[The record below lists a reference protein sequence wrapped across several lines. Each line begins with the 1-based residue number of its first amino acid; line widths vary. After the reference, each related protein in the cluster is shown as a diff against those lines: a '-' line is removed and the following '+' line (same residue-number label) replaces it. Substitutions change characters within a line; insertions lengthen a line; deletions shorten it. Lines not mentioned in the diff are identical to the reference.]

1 MRLYLSVLFL
11 FLFFQISFQL
21 NAGNGVFQFLDLPV
35 SSRMAAI
42 GGKNVSL
49 TESDI
54 SFALVNPA
62 LLNKTADN
70 MIGLNMSNYLAD
82 IQFGTAVYGKSYGKN
97 MFALGVQYVDY
108 GTFKETTEYNE
119 ILGEFTATD
128 ISLNLIY
135 SRILTDKISVGIT
148 LKPVYSSFYNLYTS
162 FGAAVD
168 LGVSYKN
175 PDKYFSAGLVLR
187 NMGTQFK
194 GYYADAAGQHFE
206 ALPFD
211 IALGMTKK
219 LAHAPLRFS
228 VTLHNLQTWDMSYID
243 NNESLYEYEVTDMI
257 PEIEFIDMCFR
268 HTIFGV
274 EFMPGKNF
282 YLAASYNHRRT
293 KELTMNGFKSL
304 AGFAFGGGLKISKFQ
319 VGFSMTQFQVGTYS
333 YQFSV
338 STSLNE
344 FKP

>member
-1 MRLYLSVLFL
+1 MRLYFSAIFI
-11 FLFFQISFQL
+11 FLFFQISITL
-21 NAGNGVFQFLDLPV
+21 KAADGVFQFLDLPV
-35 SSRMAAI
+35 SSRMAAL
-42 GGKNVSL
+42 GGKNISL
-49 TESDI
+49 SESDI
-54 SFALVNPA
+54 NFAFVNPA

-70 MIGLNMSNYLAD
+70 MIGLNMTNYLAD
-82 IQFGTAVYGKSYGKN
+82 IQYGTAIYGKSFGKN
-97 MFALGVQYVDY
+97 MFAVGVQYVDY
-108 GTFKETTEYNE
+108 GIFKETTEYNE
-119 ILGEFTATD
+119 ILGEFSATD
-128 ISLNLIY
+128 ISMSLIY
-135 SRILTDKISVGIT
+135 SRILTNKLTVGIT

-162 FGAAVD
+162 YGAAVD
-168 LGVSYKN
+168 MGVSYNN
-175 PDKYFSAGLVLR
+175 PEKYFSAGLVLR
-187 NMGTQFK
+187 NIGTQFK

-206 ALPFD
+206 SLPFD
-211 IALGMTKK
+211 IAVGMTKK

-228 VTLHNLQTWDMSYID
+228 MTLHNLQTWNLNYID
-243 NNESLYEYEVTDMI
+243 NNESLYEYEVSDMI
-257 PEIEFIDMCFR
+257 PEIEFVDMLFR
-268 HTIFGV
+268 HAIFGV

-319 VGFSMTQFQVGTYS
+319 VGFSMTQFQVGNYS